1 MPLVTLFFN
10 VTSVTYVALC
20 HASGHLLIYRECYGF
35 ERAFLLSGVF
45 LPCTPSCFLKGFPG
59 DDNSTSKSAGFHDD
73 LQNIVLARLFVWKT
87 VIHKRFICGRFY
99 LTTRAGQVRN
109 IKFSRELVVRN
120 ISFDISASYGVWAL
134 FAIGEYLRN
143 FILYPFG
150 RKV

>member
-10 VTSVTYVALC
+10 VTSATYGALC

-35 ERAFLLSGVF
+35 GRAFFTLRCF

-59 DDNSTSKSAGFHDD
+59 DDNSTSKSAGFRDD
-73 LQNIVLARLFVWKT
+73 LQIIALVRLFVWKT
-87 VIHKRFICGRFY
+87 VIHKGFICGRFY

-109 IKFSRELVVRN
+109 IKFPRELVVRN
-120 ISFDISASYGVWAL
+120 ISFDISASYGVWAP

-143 FILYPFG
+143 FIPNLIG

>member
-10 VTSVTYVALC
+10 VTSATYGALC

-35 ERAFLLSGVF
+35 GRAFFTLRCF

-59 DDNSTSKSAGFHDD
+59 DDNSTSKSAGFRDD
-73 LQNIVLARLFVWKT
+73 LQIIALVRLFVWKT
-87 VIHKRFICGRFY
+87 VIHKGFICGRFY

-109 IKFSRELVVRN
+109 IKFPRELVVRN
-120 ISFDISASYGVWAL
+120 ISFDISASYGVWAP
-134 FAIGEYLRN
+134 FVIGEYLRN
-143 FILYPFG
+143 FIPNLIG